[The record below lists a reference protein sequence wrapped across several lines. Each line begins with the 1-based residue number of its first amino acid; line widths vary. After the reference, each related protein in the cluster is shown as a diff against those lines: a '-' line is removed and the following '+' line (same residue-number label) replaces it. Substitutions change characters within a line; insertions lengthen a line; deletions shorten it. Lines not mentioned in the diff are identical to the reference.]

1 MAEVAPCSDTLRSG
15 EERPTVGQFD
25 VLPVVSLQGPGH
37 QAAHGAV
44 RGDDVKLVRL
54 LDVDGEVGD
63 GLATDLQLLL
73 GVFSSH
79 VRCELG
85 LTLAPPHQG
94 CLGRAECRGLID
106 QLSVT
111 RAWLE
116 T

>member
-1 MAEVAPCSDTLRSG
+1 M
-15 EERPTVGQFD
+15 Q
-25 VLPVVSLQGPGH
+25 
-37 QAAHGAV
+37 
-44 RGDDVKLVRL
+44 LVRL

-73 GVFSSH
+73 GLFSSH
-79 VRCELG
+79 VRSELA

-111 RAWLE
+111 RASLE